1 MEKKKKKNSLDQD
14 GHISSPEK
22 VSESES
28 ILKGEIELD
37 VGCQKRDNSSVTTSF
52 ALHYRL
58 ERLDFHFPNSRRQG
72 EEQFGV
78 EWKYVLQF

>member
-1 MEKKKKKNSLDQD
+1 M
-14 GHISSPEK
+14 
-22 VSESES
+22 SESES

-58 ERLDFHFPNSRRQG
+58 ERLDCHFPKSRRQG

-78 EWKYVLQF
+78 EWKSVLQF